1 MKKLLSC
8 LLLVAMLATCFA
20 FASAEET
27 TTGRTGTTLFECD
40 ENGYPDL
47 GGVTLTIWMPL
58 DSSMTEFIE
67 TNSDLKVI
75 QNFEEML
82 NVNLEFVHPSV
93 GAEQEGFSTML
104 ASGEY
109 PDMIFEGYVENYY
122 AGGLAMAYEDG
133 LVYDYTELV
142 SPETTPN
149 YWAYVM
155 DDPYLAKNAVD
166 DFGRNVHLGSQVSG
180 SEEICT
186 CMWGLMI
193 RQDLLDEAGLETPV
207 TIDDWTNMLRT
218 FKEMGV
224 KYPLLLNKSGY
235 WLSRNAFSSAWNID
249 AKNFNLTEDGE
260 VVYGPATP
268 EYKEYLSTIAMWYQ
282 EGLINPDFATDTQS
296 DTWAMLASD
305 EGGCVA
311 DHTYMYAT
319 NYHTVLDVDN
329 HPEEALVAAQMPKL
343 NADDPLTR
351 VMVTNR
357 GFGKQK
363 YICES
368 SEHKEECVALLD
380 ALYYPEIEFMF
391 SNGIE
396 GIGYNLN
403 EYGYPVITNVEYDE
417 NASVEDKRSMRLY
430 NFETE
435 SDSDLEYIT
444 TSKYCYG
451 PQPDTCIL
459 YSQCGYD
466 LLWPK
471 GASFTA
477 EEAEV
482 IADYRTDVET
492 YRDEMMMK
500 LITGT
505 ADIETEFDDYVAKL
519 NELGLQEL
527 QEVYEAS
534 YARFVER

>member
-8 LLLVAMLATCFA
+8 LLLAAMLATCFT
-20 FASAEET
+20 FAVAED
-27 TTGRTGTTLFECD
+27 TTGRTGTTLVPCNEK
-40 ENGYPDL
+40 GYPDL

-58 DSSMTEFIE
+58 DASMTEFIE

-93 GAEQEGFSTML
+93 GAEKEGFSTML

-109 PDMIFEGYVENYY
+109 PDMIFEGYVESYY

-149 YWAYVM
+149 YWSYVM
-155 DDPYLAKNAVD
+155 DDPYLAKIAVD

-193 RQDLLDEAGLETPV
+193 RQDLLDEAGLEVPV
-207 TIDDWTNMLRT
+207 TIDDWTNMLRK

-249 AKNFNLTEDGE
+249 ARNFNLTEDGK

-268 EYKEYLSTIAMWYQ
+268 EYKEYLSTIAMWYK

-311 DHTYMYAT
+311 DHTYAYAT

-343 NADDPLTR
+343 TADAPLTR

-357 GFGKQK
+357 GLGKQK

-396 GIGYNLN
+396 GVGYNLN
-403 EYGYPVITNVEYDE
+403 DYGYPVITNVEYDE
-417 NASVEDKRSMRLY
+417 NASVEDKRCMRLY

-435 SDSDLEYIT
+435 SDSDLDYIT

-500 LITGT
+500 FITGT

-534 YARFVER
+534 YARFALR

>member
-1 MKKLLSC
+1 MKKILSC
-8 LLLVAMLATCFA
+8 LVLLAMLVSCFA
-20 FASAEET
+20 VASAE
-27 TTGRTGTTLFECD
+27 TTGRTGTTLFTCD

-47 GGVTLTIWMPL
+47 GGVTITIWMPL

-82 NVNLEFVHPSV
+82 NVNLEFIHPSV
-93 GAEQEGFSTML
+93 GAEQEGFSTMI
-104 ASGEY
+104 ATGDY
-109 PDMIFEGYVENYY
+109 PDMIFEGYVASYY
-122 AGGLAMAYEDG
+122 AGGVAMAYDDG
-133 LVYDYTELV
+133 LIYDYTELV

-149 YWAYVM
+149 YWSYVM
-155 DDPYLAKNAVD
+155 ADEYLAKAAVD
-166 DFGRNVHLGSQVSG
+166 DEGRNVHLGSQVSG
-180 SEEICT
+180 SEDICT

-193 RQDLLDEAGLETPV
+193 REDLLKEAGLETPV
-207 TIDDWTNMLRT
+207 TIDDWTNMLRK

-224 KYPLLLNKSGY
+224 KYPLMINKSNY
-235 WLSRNAFSSAWNID
+235 WRTRNAFSSAWNID
-249 AKNFNLTEDGE
+249 ALNFNLTADGK

-305 EGGCVA
+305 EGGAVA
-311 DHTYMYAT
+311 DHTYNYST

-329 HPEEALVAAQMPKL
+329 NPEEALVAAQMPKL
-343 NADDPLTR
+343 NAEDPLTR

-368 SEHKEECVALLD
+368 SENKEACVALLD

-403 EYGYPVITNVEYDE
+403 EMGYPVITNVEYDE
-417 NASVEDKRSMRLY
+417 NATVEEKQSMRLY

-435 SDSDLEYIT
+435 SDSDLEYII

-471 GASFTA
+471 GASFSA

-482 IADYRTDVET
+482 IADHKTDIET

-500 LITGT
+500 FITGQ
-505 ADIETEFDDYVAKL
+505 ADLETEYDAYLEQMNA
-519 NELGLQEL
+519 LGLQDML
-527 QEVYEAS
+527 EVYEAS
-534 YARFVER
+534 YARFLAR

>member
-8 LLLVAMLATCFA
+8 LLLAAMLATCFTFA
-20 FASAEET
+20 FAED
-27 TTGRTGTTLFECD
+27 TTGRTGTTLFPCNEK
-40 ENGYPDL
+40 GYPDL

-58 DSSMTEFIE
+58 DASMTEFIE

-93 GAEQEGFSTML
+93 GAEKEGFSTML

-109 PDMIFEGYVENYY
+109 PDMIFEGYVESYY

-149 YWAYVM
+149 YWSYVM
-155 DDPYLAKNAVD
+155 DDPYLAKIAVD

-193 RQDLLDEAGLETPV
+193 RQDLLDEAGLEVPV
-207 TIDDWTNMLRT
+207 TIDDWTNMLRK

-249 AKNFNLTEDGE
+249 AKNFNLTEDGK

-268 EYKEYLSTIAMWYQ
+268 EYKEYLSTIAMWYK

-311 DHTYMYAT
+311 DHTYAYAT

-343 NADDPLTR
+343 TADAPLTR

-357 GFGKQK
+357 GLGKQK

-396 GIGYNLN
+396 GVGYNLN
-403 EYGYPVITNVEYDE
+403 DYGYPVITNVEYDE
-417 NASVEDKRSMRLY
+417 NASVEDKRCMRLY

-435 SDSDLEYIT
+435 SDSNLDYII

-451 PQPDTCIL
+451 PQPQTCIL

-466 LLWPK
+466 LMWPK

-477 EEAEV
+477 EEAEIV
-482 IADYRTDVET
+482 ADYKTDVET

-500 LITGT
+500 FITGT
-505 ADIETEFDDYVAKL
+505 ADIETEFDDYLAKL
-519 NELGLQEL
+519 DELGLQEL
-527 QEVYEAS
+527 QKVFQDS
-534 YARFVER
+534 YDRFALR

>member
-109 PDMIFEGYVENYY
+109 PDMIFEGYVESYY

-500 LITGT
+500 FITGT

>member
-8 LLLVAMLATCFA
+8 LLLAAMLATCFTFA
-20 FASAEET
+20 FAED
-27 TTGRTGTTLFECD
+27 TTGRTGTTLFPCNEK
-40 ENGYPDL
+40 GYPDL

-58 DSSMTEFIE
+58 DASMTEFIE

-93 GAEQEGFSTML
+93 GAEKEGFSTML

-109 PDMIFEGYVENYY
+109 PDMIFEDYVESYY

-149 YWAYVM
+149 YWSYVM
-155 DDPYLAKNAVD
+155 DDPYLAKIAVD

-193 RQDLLDEAGLETPV
+193 RQDLLDEAGLEVPV
-207 TIDDWTNMLRT
+207 TIDDWTNMLRK

-249 AKNFNLTEDGE
+249 ARNFNLTEDGK

-268 EYKEYLSTIAMWYQ
+268 EYKEYLSTIAMWYK

-311 DHTYMYAT
+311 DHTYAYAT

-343 NADDPLTR
+343 TADAPLTR

-357 GFGKQK
+357 GLGKQK

-396 GIGYNLN
+396 GVGYNLN
-403 EYGYPVITNVEYDE
+403 DYGYPVITNVEYDE
-417 NASVEDKRSMRLY
+417 NASVEDKRCMRLY

-435 SDSDLEYIT
+435 SDSDLDYIT

-471 GASFTA
+471 VASFTA

-500 LITGT
+500 FITGT

-534 YARFVER
+534 YARFALR

>member
-1 MKKLLSC
+1 MKKILSMLVLLAMILSC
-8 LLLVAMLATCFA
+8 CAV
-20 FASAEET
+20 ASAE
-27 TTGRTGTTLFECD
+27 TTGRTGTTLFPCD

-47 GGVTLTIWMPL
+47 GGVTITIWMPGPG
-58 DSSMTEFIE
+58 DPSTSGME
-67 TNSDLKVI
+67 TYGDLKVI

-93 GAEQEGFSTML
+93 GGEQEGFSTMI
-104 ASGEY
+104 ATGDY
-109 PDMIFEGYVENYY
+109 PDMIFEGYVGSYY

-133 LVYDYTELV
+133 LIYDYTELV

-155 DDPYLAKNAVD
+155 EDPYLAKSAVD

-193 RQDLLDEAGLETPV
+193 RQDLLTEAGLELPE
-207 TIDDWTNMLRT
+207 TIDDWTAMLRK

-235 WLSRNAFSSAWNID
+235 WLSRNAFSCAWNID
-249 AKNFNLTEDGE
+249 ARNFNITEDGK

-268 EYKEYLSTIAMWYQ
+268 EYKDYMKTMATWYQ
-282 EGLINPDFATDTQS
+282 EGLINPDFTSDTQQ
-296 DTWAMLASD
+296 DTWSMMGAD
-305 EGGCVA
+305 EGGAVA
-311 DHTYMYAT
+311 DHTY
-319 NYHTVLDVDN
+319 NYTPYYHVPMDPDN
-329 HPEEALVAAQMPKL
+329 NPEEQLVAAQMPKL

-351 VMVTNR
+351 VMITNR
-357 GFGKQK
+357 GLGKQK
-363 YICES
+363 CILDS
-368 SEHKEECVALLD
+368 SEYKKECVALLD
-380 ALYYPEIEFMF
+380 AMYYPEIEFMF

-403 EYGYPVITNVEYDE
+403 EYGYPVITDVEYQEGATDE
-417 NASVEDKRSMRLY
+417 EKRSIRIY
-430 NFETE
+430 AFETE

-444 TSKYCYG
+444 TSKYCNG

-466 LLWPK
+466 LIWPS

-477 EEAEV
+477 EEADI
-482 IADYRTDVET
+482 IAEYKTDIET
-492 YRDEMMMK
+492 YRDEMRQKFM
-500 LITGT
+500 TGVL
-505 ADIETEFDDYVAKL
+505 DIEAEYDAYVEQLNALGLAELTEVYQAAYDRYVA
-519 NELGLQEL
+519 
-527 QEVYEAS
+527 
-534 YARFVER
+534 R

>member
-8 LLLVAMLATCFA
+8 LLLAAMLATCFTFA
-20 FASAEET
+20 FAED
-27 TTGRTGTTLFECD
+27 TTGRTGTTLFPCNEK
-40 ENGYPDL
+40 GYPDL

-58 DSSMTEFIE
+58 DASMTEFIE

-93 GAEQEGFSTML
+93 GAEKEGFSTML

-109 PDMIFEGYVENYY
+109 PDMIFEGYVESYY

-149 YWAYVM
+149 YWSYVM
-155 DDPYLAKNAVD
+155 DDPYLAKIAVD

-193 RQDLLDEAGLETPV
+193 RQDLLDEAGLEVPV
-207 TIDDWTNMLRT
+207 TIDDWTNMLRK

-249 AKNFNLTEDGE
+249 AKNFNLTEDGK

-268 EYKEYLSTIAMWYQ
+268 EYKEYLSTIAMWYK

-311 DHTYMYAT
+311 DHTYAYAT

-343 NADDPLTR
+343 TADAPLTR
-351 VMVTNR
+351 VMITNR
-357 GFGKQK
+357 GLGKQK
-363 YICES
+363 YICET

-396 GIGYNLN
+396 GVGYNLN
-403 EYGYPVITNVEYDE
+403 DYGYPVITNVEYDE
-417 NASVEDKRSMRLY
+417 NASVEDKRCMRLY

-435 SDSDLEYIT
+435 SDSNLDYII

-451 PQPDTCIL
+451 PQPQTCIL

-466 LLWPK
+466 LMWPK

-477 EEAEV
+477 EEAEIV
-482 IADYRTDVET
+482 ADYKTDVET

-500 LITGT
+500 FITGT
-505 ADIETEFDDYVAKL
+505 ADIETEFDDYLAKL
-519 NELGLQEL
+519 DELGLQEL
-527 QEVYEAS
+527 QKVFQDS
-534 YARFVER
+534 YDRFALR

>member
-8 LLLVAMLATCFA
+8 LLLAAMLATCFTFA
-20 FASAEET
+20 FAED
-27 TTGRTGTTLFECD
+27 TTGRTGTTLFPCNEK
-40 ENGYPDL
+40 GYPDL

-58 DSSMTEFIE
+58 DASMTEFIE

-93 GAEQEGFSTML
+93 GAEKEGFSTML

-109 PDMIFEGYVENYY
+109 PDMIFEDYVESYY

-149 YWAYVM
+149 YWSYVM
-155 DDPYLAKNAVD
+155 DDPYLAKIAVD

-193 RQDLLDEAGLETPV
+193 RQDLLDEAGLEVPV
-207 TIDDWTNMLRT
+207 TIDDWTNMLRK

-249 AKNFNLTEDGE
+249 ARNFNLTEDGK

-268 EYKEYLSTIAMWYQ
+268 EYKEYLSTIAMWYK

-311 DHTYMYAT
+311 DHTYAYAT

-343 NADDPLTR
+343 TADAPLTR

-357 GFGKQK
+357 GLGKQK

-396 GIGYNLN
+396 GVGYNLN
-403 EYGYPVITNVEYDE
+403 DYGYPVITNVEYDE
-417 NASVEDKRSMRLY
+417 NASVEDKRCMRLY

-435 SDSDLEYIT
+435 SDSDLDYIT

-500 LITGT
+500 FITGT

-534 YARFVER
+534 YARFALR

>member
-1 MKKLLSC
+1 MKKILSC
-8 LLLVAMLATCFA
+8 MVLLCMLVSCLTM
-20 FASAEET
+20 ASAE
-27 TTGRTGTTLFECD
+27 TTGRTGTTLFTCD

-47 GGVTLTIWMPL
+47 GGVTLTIWMPM
-58 DSSMTEFIE
+58 DSSMSEFIT

-75 QNFEEML
+75 QIFEEML
-82 NVNLEFVHPSV
+82 NVNLEFVHPSI

-104 ASGEY
+104 ATGDY
-109 PDMIFEGYVENYY
+109 PDMIFEGYVGSYY
-122 AGGLAMAYEDG
+122 SGGLAMAYDDG

-149 YWAYVM
+149 YWATIM
-155 DDPYLAKNAVD
+155 EDEYLAKLAVD
-166 DFGRNVHLGSQVSG
+166 DEGRNTGLGSQYSG
-180 SEEICT
+180 SEDICT

-193 RQDLLDEAGLETPV
+193 RQDLLDEAGLDVPV

-235 WLSRNAFSSAWNID
+235 WKSRNAFSCAWNVD
-249 AKNFNLTEDGE
+249 TKSFCLTEDGE
-260 VVYGPATP
+260 VVYGPAT
-268 EYKEYLSTIAMWYQ
+268 EGYKEFVSTMAMWYS
-282 EGLINPDFATDTQS
+282 EGLINPDFTTDTQS

-311 DHTYMYAT
+311 EHTYGYAT

-329 HPEEALVAAQMPKL
+329 NPEEALVAAQMPKL
-343 NADDPLTR
+343 NADDDLTR

-357 GFGKQK
+357 ALGKQK
-363 YICES
+363 YIMET

-380 ALYYPEIEFMF
+380 ALYYEEIEFMF

-403 EYGYPVITNVEYDE
+403 EYGYPVITNVESNE
-417 NASVEDKRSMRLY
+417 NATDEEKRCMRLY
-430 NFETE
+430 SFETE

-466 LLWPK
+466 LRFPS
-471 GASFTA
+471 GASFTV

-482 IADYRTDVET
+482 KAEYLTDIET
-492 YRDEMMMK
+492 YRDEM
-500 LITGT
+500 LINFMTGVV
-505 ADIETEFDDYVAKL
+505 DIETEWDNYLAKL
-519 NELGLQEL
+519 DEMGLQEL
-527 QEVYEAS
+527 TEVYAAS
-534 YARFVER
+534 YARYAAR